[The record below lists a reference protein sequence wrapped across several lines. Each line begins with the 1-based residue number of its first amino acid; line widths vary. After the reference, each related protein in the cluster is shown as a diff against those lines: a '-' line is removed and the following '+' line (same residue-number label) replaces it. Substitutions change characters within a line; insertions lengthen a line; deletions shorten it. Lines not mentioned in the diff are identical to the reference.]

1 MLTLADGR
9 ARGKVLFR
17 FLRDMGNWGSRVA
30 VNHLSL
36 TGEVRFLDH
45 ALGVVENSLD
55 VASSDR
61 TQPPTTLE
69 GMRIGQRS
77 VSKTDKPFGACGFE
91 PHSFRLWKVTRG
103 SNG

>member
-61 TQPPTTLE
+61 TQPPITSLRAY
-69 GMRIGQRS
+69 GGIGRH
-77 VSKTDKPFGACGFE
+77 A
-91 PHSFRLWKVTRG
+91 RLRAL
-103 SNG
+103 